1 MPDMSKQY
9 QLILGTFIDNEFVW
23 HDVGSYDDQAVA
35 YKEYKKYVNEQ
46 LKYSD
51 DELVKVW
58 NSGRLDIELR
68 RGNKLL
74 NWTGIYTREVPIED
88 KDDEDDD
95 KDNKDKDVKDAA
107 EGAVKGERIFE
118 DERGWLVTESELR
131 RDFEE
136 LKREDPEEYFYT
148 FGEYIAVCTGK
159 NGTLTEIT
167 ER

>member
-1 MPDMSKQY
+1 MIMPDMSKQY

-88 KDDEDDD
+88 TDDEDDD
-95 KDNKDKDVKDAA
+95 KDKNNKDVKDAA
-107 EGAVKGERIFE
+107 KGERIFE

-136 LKREDPEEYFYT
+136 LKLDDPEEYFYT
-148 FGEYIAVCTGK
+148 FEDYIGMCTSK

>member
-23 HDVGSYDDQAVA
+23 HDVGSYDDQAEA
-35 YKEYKKYVNEQ
+35 YREYKKYVNEQ

-88 KDDEDDD
+88 KDEDD
-95 KDNKDKDVKDAA
+95 KDNKDVKDAA
-107 EGAVKGERIFE
+107 EGGRLFE
-118 DERGWLVTESELR
+118 DERGYTITEDELR

-148 FGEYIAVCTGK
+148 FGEYVDMCTGK
-159 NGTLTEIT
+159 NGTLTEIH
-167 ER
+167 

>member
-1 MPDMSKQY
+1 MPNMDKQY

-23 HDVGSYDDQAVA
+23 HDVGSYDDQAQA

-74 NWTGIYTREVPIED
+74 NWTGIYTREVPVE
-88 KDDEDDD
+88 EDDD
-95 KDNKDKDVKDAA
+95 KNEDDKTDVTDAA
-107 EGAVKGERIFE
+107 EGRVFE
-118 DERGWLVTESELR
+118 DERGYTVTEDELR

-136 LKREDPEEYFYT
+136 LKRNEPEEYFYS
-148 FGEYIAVCTGK
+148 FEDYVDMCTGK
-159 NGTLTEIT
+159 HGTLTEI
-167 ER
+167 R

>member
-1 MPDMSKQY
+1 MPNISKQY
-9 QLILGTFIDNEFVW
+9 QLILGTFIDDKFVW
-23 HDVGSYDDQAVA
+23 HDVGSYDDQAEA

-88 KDDEDDD
+88 KDDKDEDD
-95 KDNKDKDVKDAA
+95 KDDKDKDVKDAA
-107 EGAVKGERIFE
+107 EGGRLFE
-118 DERGWLVTESELR
+118 DERGYTVTEDELR

-136 LKREDPEEYFYT
+136 LKLDDPEEYFCT
-148 FGEYIAVCTGK
+148 FEDYVDMCTGK
-159 NGTLTEIT
+159 NGTLTEI
-167 ER
+167 RQ

>member
-1 MPDMSKQY
+1 MPNISKQY
-9 QLILGTFIDNEFVW
+9 QLILGTFIDDKFVW
-23 HDVGSYDDQAVA
+23 HDVGSYDDQAEA

-74 NWTGIYTREVPIED
+74 NWTGIYTREVPVED
-88 KDDEDDD
+88 KDEDD
-95 KDNKDKDVKDAA
+95 KDDKDVKDAA
-107 EGAVKGERIFE
+107 EGGRLFE

-136 LKREDPEEYFYT
+136 LKLDDPEEYFYT
-148 FGEYIAVCTGK
+148 FEDYIDMCTGK
-159 NGTLTEIT
+159 NGTLTEI
-167 ER
+167 RQ

>member
-9 QLILGTFIDNEFVW
+9 QLILRTFIDDKFVW
-23 HDVGSYDDQAVA
+23 HDVGSYDDQAEA

-74 NWTGIYTREVPIED
+74 NWTGIYTREVPVED
-88 KDDEDDD
+88 KDDDKDED
-95 KDNKDKDVKDAA
+95 DNKDDNKDVKDAA
-107 EGAVKGERIFE
+107 EGGRLFE
-118 DERGWLVTESELR
+118 DERGYTVTEDELR

-136 LKREDPEEYFYT
+136 LKLDDPEEYFYT
-148 FGEYIAVCTGK
+148 FEDYVDMCTGK
-159 NGTLTEIT
+159 HGTLTEI
-167 ER
+167 RQ

>member
-1 MPDMSKQY
+1 MADMSKQY
-9 QLILGTFIDNEFVW
+9 RLILGTFIDNEFVW

-74 NWTGIYTREVPIED
+74 NWTGIYTREVPVED
-88 KDDEDDD
+88 KDDDKDD
-95 KDNKDKDVKDAA
+95 KDGGDNKDMKDAV
-107 EGAVKGERIFE
+107 EGATEGERIFE
-118 DERGWLVTESELR
+118 DERGYTVTEGELR

-136 LKREDPEEYFYT
+136 LKLDDPEDYFYT
-148 FGEYIAVCTGK
+148 FEDYIAVCTGK
-159 NGTLTEIT
+159 NGTLTEI
-167 ER
+167 RQ

>member
-1 MPDMSKQY
+1 MIMPDMSKQY

-88 KDDEDDD
+88 TDDEDDD
-95 KDNKDKDVKDAA
+95 KDKNNKDVKDAA
-107 EGAVKGERIFE
+107 KGERIFE

-136 LKREDPEEYFYT
+136 LKLDDPEEYFYT
-148 FGEYIAVCTGK
+148 FEDYIGMCTGK